1 MRILCLALAAS
12 LAGCAVG
19 PDYQRPSLP
28 DGVSAPAFKETGAWK
43 AASPGTADA
52 AHPWWTGFGD
62 PRLDALIDEA
72 DLANQNLR
80 LAEAQYREAQA
91 LVQNAQAGWSPT
103 VGLNVSGQR
112 ARSLS
117 SAGVPVQGNTHAW
130 SLQAAWEPD
139 LWGRVRRAVE
149 GASDNAQASEADLA
163 AARLAVQSAVANDY
177 IQLRMSDAQQRLYD
191 RTIEAYRKSL
201 QITQSQYR
209 AGVVTRADVDLAN
222 TTLQSTQA
230 LAIDTQ
236 LTRRQLEH
244 AIAVLLGKTPSQ
256 FSIAPDDSL
265 PRLPAVPMGV
275 PSELLERRPDIAGA
289 ERRVAAANAGIGYA
303 QAAYYPTLSLTAAG
317 GFAGAGFGNWFAA
330 PGKVWALGAAVAQNL
345 IDGGQRSAQ
354 VAQARAAFDASSA
367 SYRQTV
373 LAGFQEVEDNLAAL
387 DVLAQER
394 QVQDGAVASAR
405 NAERVSLSQ
414 FRAGTTTYLAVIT
427 AQTLALNNERTALQL
442 QSRQFAAHVAL
453 VKALGGGWSASQ
465 LQASADASPV
475 ADASSSSN
483 SK

>member
-19 PDYQRPSLP
+19 PDYRRPSLP
-28 DGVSAPAFKETGAWK
+28 EGVSAPAFKESGAWK
-43 AASPGTADA
+43 TAAPATVDA
-52 AHPWWTGFGD
+52 AHPWWTGFDD
-62 PRLDALIDEA
+62 PRLDALIEEA
-72 DLANQNLR
+72 NGANQSLR

-91 LVQNAQAGWSPT
+91 LVQNAQAGWAPT
-103 VGLNVSGQR
+103 LGLDLSGQR
-112 ARSLS
+112 ARSQNS
-117 SAGVPVQGNTHAW
+117 TGATVEGNTHAW

-149 GASDNAQASEADLA
+149 GAADSAQASDADLA
-163 AARLAVQSAVANDY
+163 AARLAVQAAVANDY
-177 IQLRMSDAQQRLYD
+177 IQLRMTDAQQRLYD

-201 QITQSQYR
+201 QITRSQYR
-209 AGVVTRADVDLAN
+209 AGVVTRADVDLAD

-230 LAIDTQ
+230 LALDTQ

-256 FSIAPDDSL
+256 FSIAADDSL
-265 PRLPAVPMGV
+265 PSLPAVPMAV

-289 ERRVAAANAGIGYA
+289 ERRAASANAGIGYA
-303 QAAYYPTLSLTAAG
+303 QAAYYPSLSLSAAG

-345 IDGGQRSAQ
+345 FDGGQRNAQ
-354 VAQARAAFDASSA
+354 VAQARATFDASSA

-387 DVLAQER
+387 DLLAQER

-414 FRAGTTTYLAVIT
+414 FRAGATTYLAVI
-427 AQTLALNNERTALQL
+427 ASQTLALNNERTALQL
-442 QSRQFAAHVAL
+442 QSRQFAAQVAL
-453 VKALGGGWSASQ
+453 FKALGGGWDASQ
-465 LQASADASPV
+465 LQASADASP
-475 ADASSSSN
+475 AAAYASSN

>member
-19 PDYQRPSLP
+19 PDYRRPSLP
-28 DGVSAPAFKETGAWK
+28 EGVSAPAFKESGAWK
-43 AASPGTADA
+43 TAAPATVDA

-62 PRLDALIDEA
+62 PRLDALIEEA
-72 DLANQNLR
+72 NGANQSLR

-91 LVQNAQAGWSPT
+91 LVQNAQAGWAPT
-103 VGLNVSGQR
+103 LGLDLSGQR
-112 ARSLS
+112 ARSQNS
-117 SAGVPVQGNTHAW
+117 TGAPVQGNTHAW

-149 GASDNAQASEADLA
+149 GAADSAQASDADLA
-163 AARLAVQSAVANDY
+163 AARLAVQAAVANDY
-177 IQLRMSDAQQRLYD
+177 IQLRMTDAQQRLYD

-201 QITQSQYR
+201 QITRSQYR
-209 AGVVTRADVDLAN
+209 AGVVTRADVDLAD

-230 LAIDTQ
+230 LALDTQ

-256 FSIAPDDSL
+256 FSIAADDSL
-265 PRLPAVPMGV
+265 PSLPAVPMAV

-289 ERRVAAANAGIGYA
+289 ERRAASANAGIGYA
-303 QAAYYPTLSLTAAG
+303 QAAYYPSLSLSAAG

-345 IDGGQRSAQ
+345 FDGGQRNAQ
-354 VAQARAAFDASSA
+354 LAQARAAFDASSA

-387 DVLAQER
+387 DLLAQER

-427 AQTLALNNERTALQL
+427 SQTLALNNERTALQL
-442 QSRQFAAHVAL
+442 QSRQFAAQVAL
-453 VKALGGGWSASQ
+453 VKALGGGWDASQ
-465 LQASADASPV
+465 LQASADASP
-475 ADASSSSN
+475 AAAHASSN

>member
-19 PDYQRPSLP
+19 PDYRRPSLP
-28 DGVSAPAFKETGAWK
+28 EGVSAPAFKESGAWK
-43 AASPGTADA
+43 TAAPATVDA

-62 PRLDALIDEA
+62 PRLDALIEEA
-72 DLANQNLR
+72 NGANQSLR

-91 LVQNAQAGWSPT
+91 LVQNAQAGWAPT
-103 VGLNVSGQR
+103 LGLDLSGQR
-112 ARSLS
+112 ARSQNS
-117 SAGVPVQGNTHAW
+117 TGAPVQGNTHAW

-149 GASDNAQASEADLA
+149 GAADSAQASDADLA
-163 AARLAVQSAVANDY
+163 AARLAVQAAVANDY
-177 IQLRMSDAQQRLYD
+177 IQLRMTDAQQRLYD

-201 QITQSQYR
+201 QITRSQYR
-209 AGVVTRADVDLAN
+209 AGVVTRADVDLAD

-230 LAIDTQ
+230 LALDTQ

-256 FSIAPDDSL
+256 FSIAADDSL
-265 PRLPAVPMGV
+265 PSLPAVPMAV

-289 ERRVAAANAGIGYA
+289 ERRAASANAGIGYA
-303 QAAYYPTLSLTAAG
+303 QAAYYPSLSLSAAG

-345 IDGGQRSAQ
+345 FDGGQRNAQ

-387 DVLAQER
+387 DLLAQER

-427 AQTLALNNERTALQL
+427 SQTLALNNERTALQL
-442 QSRQFAAHVAL
+442 QSRQFAAQVAL
-453 VKALGGGWSASQ
+453 VKALGGGWDASQ
-465 LQASADASPV
+465 LQASADASP
-475 ADASSSSN
+475 AAAYASSN

>member
-19 PDYQRPSLP
+19 PDYRRPSLP
-28 DGVSAPAFKETGAWK
+28 EGVSAPAFKESGAWK
-43 AASPGTADA
+43 TAAPATVDA

-62 PRLDALIDEA
+62 PRLDALIEEA
-72 DLANQNLR
+72 NGANQSLR

-91 LVQNAQAGWSPT
+91 LVQNAQAGWAPT
-103 VGLNVSGQR
+103 LGLDLSGQR
-112 ARSLS
+112 ARSQNS
-117 SAGVPVQGNTHAW
+117 TGAPVQGNTHAW

-149 GASDNAQASEADLA
+149 GAADSAQASDADLA
-163 AARLAVQSAVANDY
+163 AARLAVQAAVANDY
-177 IQLRMSDAQQRLYD
+177 IQLRMTDAQQRLYD

-201 QITQSQYR
+201 QITRSQYR
-209 AGVVTRADVDLAN
+209 AGVVTRADVDLAD

-230 LAIDTQ
+230 LALDTQ

-256 FSIAPDDSL
+256 FSIAADDSL
-265 PRLPAVPMGV
+265 PSLPAVPMAV

-289 ERRVAAANAGIGYA
+289 ERRAASANAGIGYA
-303 QAAYYPTLSLTAAG
+303 QAAYYPSLSLSAAG

-345 IDGGQRSAQ
+345 FDGGQRNAQ
-354 VAQARAAFDASSA
+354 LAQARAAFDASSA

-387 DVLAQER
+387 DLLAQER

-427 AQTLALNNERTALQL
+427 SQTLALNNERTALQL
-442 QSRQFAAHVAL
+442 QSRQFAAQVAL
-453 VKALGGGWSASQ
+453 VKALGGGWDASQ
-465 LQASADASPV
+465 LQASADASP
-475 ADASSSSN
+475 AAAYASSN

>member
-19 PDYQRPSLP
+19 PDYRRPSLP
-28 DGVSAPAFKETGAWK
+28 EGVSAPAFKESGAWK
-43 AASPGTADA
+43 TAAPATVDA

-62 PRLDALIDEA
+62 PRLDALIEEA
-72 DLANQNLR
+72 NGANQSLR

-91 LVQNAQAGWSPT
+91 LVQNAQAGWAPT
-103 VGLNVSGQR
+103 LGLDLSGQR
-112 ARSLS
+112 ARSQNS
-117 SAGVPVQGNTHAW
+117 TGATVEGKTHAW

-149 GASDNAQASEADLA
+149 GAADSAQASDADLA
-163 AARLAVQSAVANDY
+163 AARLAVQAAVANDY
-177 IQLRMSDAQQRLYD
+177 IQLRMTDAQQRLYD

-201 QITQSQYR
+201 QITRSQYR
-209 AGVVTRADVDLAN
+209 AGVVTRADVDLAD

-230 LAIDTQ
+230 LALDTQ

-256 FSIAPDDSL
+256 FSIAADDSL
-265 PRLPAVPMGV
+265 PSLPAVPMAV

-289 ERRVAAANAGIGYA
+289 ERRAASANAGIGYA
-303 QAAYYPTLSLTAAG
+303 QAAYYPSLSLSAAG

-345 IDGGQRSAQ
+345 FDGGQRNAQ

-387 DVLAQER
+387 DLLAQER

-427 AQTLALNNERTALQL
+427 SQTLALNNERTALQL
-442 QSRQFAAHVAL
+442 QSRQFAAQVAL
-453 VKALGGGWSASQ
+453 VKALGGGWDASQ
-465 LQASADASPV
+465 LQASADASP
-475 ADASSSSN
+475 AAAYASSN